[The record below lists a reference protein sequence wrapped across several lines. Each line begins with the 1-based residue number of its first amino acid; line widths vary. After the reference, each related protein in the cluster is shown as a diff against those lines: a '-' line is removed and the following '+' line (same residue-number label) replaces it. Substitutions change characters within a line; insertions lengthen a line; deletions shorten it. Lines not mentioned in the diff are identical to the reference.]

1 MQRDTHH
8 DWEILRGGAA
18 NRLRGEN
25 RLKGL
30 SAYAG
35 FANTELRINTSG
47 AGEWNRTTDLRFTKQ
62 ARTISET
69 LGVSNGFPVL
79 SAKTGTCVHSID
91 SIVSRCIG
99 GF

>member
-1 MQRDTHH
+1 M
-8 DWEILRGGAA
+8 
-18 NRLRGEN
+18 
-25 RLKGL
+25 KGL

-62 ARTISET
+62 ARTVFEM
-69 LGVSNGFPVL
+69 LGVSTGFPDFTV
-79 SAKTGTCVHSID
+79 KTGTCVHSTDSMDSRRID
-91 SIVSRCIG
+91 